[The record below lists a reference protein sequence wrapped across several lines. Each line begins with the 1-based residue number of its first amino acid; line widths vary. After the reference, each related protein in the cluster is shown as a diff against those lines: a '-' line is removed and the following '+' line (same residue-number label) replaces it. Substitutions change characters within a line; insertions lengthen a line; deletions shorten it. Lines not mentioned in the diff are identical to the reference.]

1 MPATPTSTLPL
12 AHAHERKNG
21 QEPGYV
27 KWFTPVSLLNVGLR
41 TELLDEA
48 ALALRPLSSIPL
60 L

>member
-1 MPATPTSTLPL
+1 MPATPTYTQPL

-21 QEPGYV
+21 PA
-27 KWFTPVSLLNVGLR
+27 KWLTLVSLFNVSLR

-48 ALALRPLSSIPL
+48 ALALRPLESIPL